1 MLNLLLRLLE
11 RLDLHNQLLLYIIQ
25 RIRAEDEDNDG
36 TDNNK
41 NVDQDTSPLFSSYE
55 ESLSWIITYV
65 RIVLRMV

>member
-41 NVDQDTSPLFSSYE
+41 NVDQDTLPSFSSYG

>member
-1 MLNLLLRLLE
+1 MLNLLLRLLK

-41 NVDQDTSPLFSSYE
+41 NVDQDTLPSFSSYG